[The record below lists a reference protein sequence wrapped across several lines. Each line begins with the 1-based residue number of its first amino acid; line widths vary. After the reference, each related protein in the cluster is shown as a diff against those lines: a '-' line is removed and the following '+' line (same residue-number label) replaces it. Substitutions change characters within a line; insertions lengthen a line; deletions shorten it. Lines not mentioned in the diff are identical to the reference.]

1 MACVASSA
9 AVPVESRY
17 SRRRTVSMTRGES
30 LTITDTFFVIC
41 SNLLIVI
48 LVFDV
53 WLRRVSAAAPAGE
66 ASTMKDSHQKAAEYH
81 DLAAHAHRT
90 AAAHYEK
97 GEHQTGHEHS
107 RQALEHS
114 QRAYEAAQEADKH
127 ILTRS

>member
-1 MACVASSA
+1 MAREASSA
-9 AVPVESRY
+9 AVPVESRH
-17 SRRRTVSMTRGES
+17 SRRRTVSNNSRRV
-30 LTITDTFFVIC
+30 LTITDTIFVIC
-41 SNLLIVI
+41 SNLLIAI

-53 WLRRVSAAAPAGE
+53 WLRRVSVAAPAGE

-107 RQALEHS
+107 RQALDHS
-114 QRAYEAAQEADKH
+114 QRAYEAAQEAYKH